1 MGNDEYQYSNY
12 RFPTYQNPSK
22 PIIITTTKFDYFKGD
37 YVEGNITLQNQ
48 IPIVLSDIFLNLYLL
63 ESWTYKDS
71 NQIFGELN
79 TQPLLC
85 VKVGINK
92 ILKIETELIN
102 LSVGVFNFP
111 FKFRLPDY
119 LQPSFEFPLENRRGY
134 IRYSLEAKFISPY
147 VQGASSIYLILKARP
162 KVLNSPFSYSSI
174 MNIHKWGLF
183 DQGTTQLKV
192 SYSTNNYSIKD
203 SIPLKIEINNMRG
216 KLKVT
221 SCEVNMYRKIG
232 YRKKNE
238 DKNKFEIENVIV
250 NSVYQVD
257 VAPMNQ
263 RTYDFLLVIKD
274 KDVYKFNYT
283 NSVNPYPNIVD
294 ILYLM
299 PSVDGVILKC
309 DYRIEVTL
317 FFDSFVTSG
326 YLPKVSLPVSITHQT
341 QNEFN
346 LEKQEEEDLKR
357 AIEASKLDIGNNNN
371 VNMSVVDKNRI
382 DEMIDKP
389 NGYEIQKMEPISQS
403 QLIDNDN
410 DNDNALPSKNEIEN
424 NNNNNQI
431 NNNPPPQNNNIN
443 INQINNINQNN
454 NMNLSVNNYKNN
466 NININQN
473 NYGNGNMNMPNNNY
487 LRGCPAPAI
496 NNKNE
501 DDDDL
506 FSPYMAKENSKNNN
520 NSIPVNSAIN
530 RSYPNYNNMNNNQNL
545 NNNSNINQMS
555 NVINNNYPKYNNANS
570 QILNNNNINNYSNPN
585 QINNNNNPDYNNIR
599 NPYNSQMNNEINNN
613 YPNYNIIKNQNDNLN
628 NNNNINNNNINNH
641 IGNGN
646 SNNNNDNN
654 NNNNQMNSD
663 INNRYPD
670 FNNLSNINNQNND
683 NVSQN
688 SNQKNENIQ
697 ERKIDNDFS
706 VFNEGNEENKNNENK
721 LNNEEKKDK
730 FYDINEI

>member
-1 MGNDEYQYSNY
+1 MGNEFKYSNY
-12 RFPTYQNPSK
+12 QYPMYQNQSK
-22 PIIITTTKFDYFKGD
+22 PITITTTKLDYFKGE

-71 NQIFGELN
+71 NQTFGEIN
-79 TQPLLC
+79 TQPLLT

-102 LSVGVFNFP
+102 LSAGVFNFP
-111 FKFRLPDY
+111 FKFKLPDY
-119 LQPSFEFPLENRRGY
+119 LQPSFEFPLENKRGY

-147 VQGASSIYLILKARP
+147 VQGASSIYLIVKARP
-162 KVLNSPFSYSSI
+162 KVLNSPFSYSSV

-192 SYSTNNYSIKD
+192 SYLTNNYNIKD
-203 SIPLKIEINNMRG
+203 SIPLKVEINNMRG

-221 SCEVNMYRKIG
+221 KCEVNMYRKIG

-238 DKNKFEIENVIV
+238 DKNKYELENIIV
-250 NSVYQVD
+250 NSVFQVD

-263 RTYDFLLVIKD
+263 RTYDFLLIIKD
-274 KDVYKFNYT
+274 KDAYKFNYT
-283 NSVNPYPNIVD
+283 NSVNPYPD
-294 ILYLM
+294 IIDISYLM

-309 DYRIEVTL
+309 EYRIEVSL

-346 LEKQEEEDLKR
+346 LEKQEDEDLKR
-357 AIEASKLDIGNNNN
+357 AIEASKLDMGNSNNI
-371 VNMSVVDKNRI
+371 NMSVVDKNRI

-389 NGYEIQKMEPISQS
+389 NGYELQKMEPISQS
-403 QLIDNDN
+403 QLIDN

-424 NNNNNQI
+424 NNNQI
-431 NNNPPPQNNNIN
+431 NNNPPPLNNNIN

-466 NININQN
+466 NININ
-473 NYGNGNMNMPNNNY
+473 NYGKENMNASNNNY
-487 LRGCPAPAI
+487 FRGCPAPAI

-520 NSIPVNSAIN
+520 NNIPVNSVIN

-555 NVINNNYPKYNNANS
+555 NVINNNYPKYNNVNS
-570 QILNNNNINNYSNPN
+570 QILNNNNSNPNELQNQNYNNPHN
-585 QINNNNNPDYNNIR
+585 QINNYNNPDYNNIR
-599 NPYNSQMNNEINNN
+599 NPYDNQMNNRINNN
-613 YPNYNIIKNQNDNLN
+613 YPNYNIIKNQNNNL
-628 NNNNINNNNINNH
+628 NNNINNH
-641 IGNGN
+641 IGNDN
-646 SNNNNDNN
+646 INNNNDNN
-654 NNNNQMNSD
+654 NNNQMNND
-663 INNRYPD
+663 IKNRYPD
-670 FNNLSNINNQNND
+670 FDNLSNNNNQNND
-683 NVSQN
+683 NDNDNQI
-688 SNQKNENIQ
+688 SNQKKENVE
-697 ERKIDNDFS
+697 ERKPDDDFS
-706 VFNEGNEENKNNENK
+706 VFNEGNEENKNNE
-721 LNNEEKKDK
+721 EKKDK